1 MTNIFLTFLAL
12 GFTAFGGPVAHIG
25 YFQNAFVEKRRWLT
39 PEAFSDLVALCHVLP
54 GPASSQ
60 VGLGIGYMRGG
71 VIGALAAWLGFT
83 LPSALALTFL
93 AIGLMSLPMDVMMQA
108 SRGLGWVVVVIVGH
122 AVFQMSRNRVTQ
134 WIDSLPILIAFALS
148 LSVQGFLGQL
158 LVILMGGMWGLFQG
172 QKAETSPPPEGKKS
186 FAWGW
191 LVIWAGVLFGLPLL
205 ATLSDSIFLQVF
217 DRFYRTGSLV
227 FGGGHVVLPLLK
239 AEWVDA
245 GLVSRDVFVTGYGA
259 AQAVPG
265 PLFTISSYLGAV
277 SHPEAPW
284 LASFVALLAMFL
296 PSILLVFGVLP
307 YAKRLR
313 ASSVISRILSG
324 INLAV
329 IGLLLAVWVNPVAIG
344 ALSSWQDAVGIAIA
358 AGLFLTRKV
367 PVPLLVGGLSLF
379 TVAFPF

>member
-1 MTNIFLTFLAL
+1 MVNIFLTFLAL
-12 GFTAFGGPVAHIG
+12 GFTAIGGPIAHIG

-39 PEAFSDLVALCHVLP
+39 PEVFSDLVALCHVLP

-83 LPSALALTFL
+83 LPSALALTLL
-93 AIGLMSLPMDVMMQA
+93 AIGLMSLPMDVMMHA

-122 AVFQMSRNRVTQ
+122 AVFQMSRNRVTH
-134 WIDSLPILIAFALS
+134 WIDSVPILIAFALS

-158 LVILMGGMWGLFQG
+158 LVILMGGIWGLFQT
-172 QKAETSPPPEGKKS
+172 QNPEAPSPPEEKKT
-186 FAWGW
+186 FAWVW
-191 LVIWAGVLFGLPLL
+191 LAVWVGVLFALPLL
-205 ATLSDSIFLQVF
+205 STLSDSIFLQVF

-239 AEWVDA
+239 AEWVDV

-259 AQAVPG
+259 AQAIPG

-277 SHPEAPW
+277 LHLEAPW
-284 LASFVALLAMFL
+284 LASIVALLAMFL

-307 YAKRLR
+307 YAERLR